1 MKTRSVSGGQGGG
14 APTTMGGGGAIPASM
29 GGSVAV
35 PAFMGGSDVGADMG
49 TGVDVVAL
57 TKGNAVC
64 MDTFIAGGAVDVI
77 AFVSDRA
84 DELLVT

>member
-1 MKTRSVSGGQGGG
+1 
-14 APTTMGGGGAIPASM
+14 M

-35 PAFMGGSDVGADMG
+35 PAFMGGSDMDADMG
-49 TGVDVVAL
+49 TGVDAVTS

-64 MDTFIAGGAVDVI
+64 VDTFIAGGAVDII